1 MSPVLTPHS
10 TCGRLS
16 PRLSGASP
24 PTLSAPLG
32 HRVVASRNRSHPP
45 DREEK
50 PASAPLDLI
59 HFAVVRL
66 LVGAPAQD
74 SSPVAEMPVGDV
86 IGTDFDD
93 QL

>member
-1 MSPVLTPHS
+1 MAAMSSGVTRDAFCSARPQG
-10 TCGRLS
+10 GR
-16 PRLSGASP
+16 
-24 PTLSAPLG
+24 
-32 HRVVASRNRSHPP
+32 VAESIAPP

-59 HFAVVRL
+59 HRAVVRL